1 MMDFYFFLKTMALTL
16 AVVILMQIKIG
27 NKSLEDQALMF
38 FRSSMVEEP
47 LTKMAHGG
55 VKMARDA
62 VKAIQ
67 DKINGTSSSEQEE
80 KANQKRSSGFR
91 FNWNS

>member
-1 MMDFYFFLKTMALTL
+1 MMDFYFFLKTLALTM
-16 AVVILMQIKIG
+16 AVVILMQIKVG
-27 NKSLEDQALMF
+27 GKSLEDQALMF
-38 FRSSMVEEP
+38 FRSSMIEEP

-67 DKINGTSSSEQEE
+67 DKINGASSAREE
-80 KANQKRSSGFR
+80 NTEQKRSGFR

>member
-1 MMDFYFFLKTMALTL
+1 MMDFYFFLKTLTLTL
-16 AVVILMQIKIG
+16 AFIILMQIKIG
-27 NKSLEDQALMF
+27 NKSLEDQALMV
-38 FRSSMVEEP
+38 FRSSVIEEP
-47 LTKMAHGG
+47 LTKIAHGG

-67 DKINGTSSSEQEE
+67 DKINGSPSAREE
-80 KANQKRSSGFR
+80 ENKNQKRSGFK